1 MLLHEHLET
10 GKGHS
15 KHLRKLH
22 RVNGVFLRL
31 EHARFC
37 LFNVF
42 QLINLGIITSHSFV
56 LNFTLSLLV
65 SNISLRELL
74 PGVINLLVD
83 QTVSFLKNLTD
94 LIISSKFNIHLHS
107 DEFLHDCRL
116 AFESINFSSIRVL
129 EVVSS
134 KVHSWALGHQVNYNL
149 NESLLLECVTSVL
162 VALDIL
168 EAELQLGFLIQLF
181 PMQHVFEDSESV
193 NVWQNIPQVSVLHWL
208 NLVNVERDNLENL
221 LFDGSHVAK
230 RAVIHEIET
239 VVVCNNIKIIG
250 LIKGDRVDSSHH
262 FLSLSFFGI
271 SILGLLKFRRYFLSV
286 NRLSKGCVEFW
297 NDWTCRVDRV

>member
-37 LFNVF
+37 LFNVL
-42 QLINLGIITSHSFV
+42 QLINLGIIASHSFV
-56 LNFTLSLLV
+56 LDFTLSLLV

-116 AFESINFSSIRVL
+116 AFESINFSSI
-129 EVVSS
+129 
-134 KVHSWALGHQVNYNL
+134 
-149 NESLLLECVTSVL
+149 
-162 VALDIL
+162 
-168 EAELQLGFLIQLF
+168 
-181 PMQHVFEDSESV
+181 
-193 NVWQNIPQVSVLHWL
+193 
-208 NLVNVERDNLENL
+208 
-221 LFDGSHVAK
+221 
-230 RAVIHEIET
+230 
-239 VVVCNNIKIIG
+239 
-250 LIKGDRVDSSHH
+250 
-262 FLSLSFFGI
+262 
-271 SILGLLKFRRYFLSV
+271 
-286 NRLSKGCVEFW
+286 
-297 NDWTCRVDRV
+297 